1 MNSRGNNQLAL
12 NVSITHA
19 SKDKTSISVGDKMIS
34 MDMV

>member
-19 SKDKTSISVGDKMIS
+19 SKDKTKCWEIK
-34 MDMV
+34 